1 LRFSSKQ
8 VLHERMF
15 PWLVLPRYARWEGYL
30 LAQFPGA
37 LPSGLGEELEVVVSV
52 QGLSG
57 YEYAFPNKVLNR
69 EAKITLPAP

>member
-1 LRFSSKQ
+1 
-8 VLHERMF
+8 MF